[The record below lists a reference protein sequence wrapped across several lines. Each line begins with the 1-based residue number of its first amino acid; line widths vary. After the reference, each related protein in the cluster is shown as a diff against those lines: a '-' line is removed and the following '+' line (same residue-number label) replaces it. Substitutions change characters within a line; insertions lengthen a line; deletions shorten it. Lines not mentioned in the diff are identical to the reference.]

1 MRCFFYFII
10 CIIVGC
16 DSSDSPPDP
25 LLNELVMS
33 SILIDVHL
41 LEAKINT
48 LGKKG
53 DTSFQI
59 YDHFEKLILEKH
71 GVDSLVFAQNLAYY
85 MKHPSIL
92 ENVYKNIID
101 TLVLRESTIRNK

>member
-1 MRCFFYFII
+1 MRYFFYFII
-10 CIIVGC
+10 CINVGC
-16 DSSDSPPDP
+16 NYSDSPPDP
-25 LLNELVMS
+25 LLNQHVMS
-33 SILIDVHL
+33 NILIDIHL

-71 GVDSLVFAQNLAYY
+71 DVDSLVFVQNLAYY
-85 MKHPSIL
+85 MRNPSLI
-92 ENVYKNIID
+92 ENVYTNIID
-101 TLVLRESTIRNK
+101 TLVFRENTIRNK

>member
-1 MRCFFYFII
+1 MRCFLYFII

-16 DSSDSPPDP
+16 NSSSSPPDP
-25 LLNELVMS
+25 LINELVMS
-33 SILIDVHL
+33 NILIDIHL

-71 GVDSLVFAQNLAYY
+71 GVDSSVFAQNLAYY
-85 MKHPSIL
+85 MRHPGKL
-92 ENVYKNIID
+92 ENVYTNIID
-101 TLVLRESTIRNK
+101 SLVLWESTIKNK

>member
-1 MRCFFYFII
+1 MRCSFYFTV

-16 DSSDSPPDP
+16 NFSDPPP
-25 LLNELVMS
+25 NPHLNELIMS
-33 SILIDVHL
+33 NILIDIHL

-71 GVDSLVFAQNLAYY
+71 GVDSLVFAQNLSFY
-85 MKHPSIL
+85 MRNPSLI
-92 ENVYKNIID
+92 ENVYTTIID
-101 TLVLRESTIRNK
+101 TLVFRENTIRNK

>member
-1 MRCFFYFII
+1 
-10 CIIVGC
+10 
-16 DSSDSPPDP
+16 
-25 LLNELVMS
+25 MS
-33 SILIDVHL
+33 NILIDIHL

-71 GVDSLVFAQNLAYY
+71 GVDSSVFTQNLAYY
-85 MKHPSIL
+85 MRHPGIL
-92 ENVYKNIID
+92 ENVYTNIID
-101 TLVLRESTIRNK
+101 SLVLWESTIKNK

>member
-1 MRCFFYFII
+1 MRYFFYLII

-16 DSSDSPPDP
+16 NSSNTPPDP
-25 LLNELVMS
+25 LINELVMS
-33 SILIDVHL
+33 NILIDIHL

-71 GVDSLVFAQNLAYY
+71 DVDSSVFAQNLAYY

-92 ENVYKNIID
+92 ESVYTNIID
-101 TLVLRESTIRNK
+101 TLVLRENTIKNK

>member
-1 MRCFFYFII
+1 
-10 CIIVGC
+10 
-16 DSSDSPPDP
+16 
-25 LLNELVMS
+25 MS
-33 SILIDVHL
+33 NILIDIHL

-71 GVDSLVFAQNLAYY
+71 GVDSSVFAQNLTYY
-85 MKHPSIL
+85 MRHPGIL
-92 ENVYKNIID
+92 ENVYTNIID
-101 TLVLRESTIRNK
+101 SLVLWESTIKNK

>member
-10 CIIVGC
+10 LIFLGC
-16 DSSDSPPDP
+16 NSSDSPPDP
-25 LLNELVMS
+25 LINELVMS
-33 SILIDVHL
+33 DILIDIHL

-71 GVDSLVFAQNLAYY
+71 DVDSSVFAQNLAYY
-85 MKHPSIL
+85 MRHPSIL
-92 ENVYKNIID
+92 ESVYTNIID
-101 TLVLRESTIRNK
+101 TLVLRESTIKNK